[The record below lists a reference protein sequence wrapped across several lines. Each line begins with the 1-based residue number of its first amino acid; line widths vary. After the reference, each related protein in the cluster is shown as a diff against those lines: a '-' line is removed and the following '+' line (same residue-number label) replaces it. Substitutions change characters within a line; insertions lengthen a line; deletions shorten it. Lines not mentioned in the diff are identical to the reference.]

1 MKRIMKKKKIDYRVV
16 VLTLLIFT
24 VVYSS
29 FNNLEEEKLTG
40 EASLSSK
47 GSCACPFSDII
58 ENNCPTGKVS
68 ANSCNRGGCVGIWN
82 KMVYRSSC
90 LFGGTKKEHKPE
102 ECAVKCPSAPADYVK
117 LNDCGN
123 KIFNG
128 DVDTKICESD
138 VCLYEKSN
146 SEGGPSE
153 YKQYKCTGD
162 GGWVDNVQESSNSNT
177 ITGMQIEK
185 GDGEDE
191 KVCSCSCPAGFE
203 IVIDNCE
210 GSSTCDNTCTCK
222 KEEGEGEE
230 KKITVKLRSCRFST
244 PFDPST
250 CKPCP
255 VPKDGWATI
264 AECPSGS
271 GISSCGYCMHVKV
284 NTIKKTKM
292 KIESFSCYKL

>member
-1 MKRIMKKKKIDYRVV
+1 MKKKKIDYRVI

-24 VVYSS
+24 VVYLS

-47 GSCACPFSDII
+47 GSCACPFNDII
-58 ENNCPTGKVS
+58 ENNCPAGRVS
-68 ANSCNRGGCVGIWN
+68 ANSCSRERCVGIWN
-82 KMVYRSSC
+82 NKVYLSSC
-90 LFGGTKKEHKPE
+90 LFGGTKRGHKSK
-102 ECAVKCPSAPADYVK
+102 ECAVECPSAPADYVK

-123 KIFNG
+123 KIFDG
-128 DVDTKICESD
+128 YVDTKTCESD
-138 VCLYEKSN
+138 VCLYEKSD

-210 GSSTCDNTCTCK
+210 RSSTCNISSCTCK
-222 KEEGEGEE
+222 KEEGDDEE
-230 KKITVKLRSCRFST
+230 KKITAKLIDCRFPT
-244 PFDPST
+244 PFDSLT
-250 CKPCP
+250 CKSCP
-255 VPKDGWATI
+255 NPKAGWATI
-264 AECPSGS
+264 AECPFETGGS
-271 GISSCGYCMHVKV
+271 YCGSCMHVEVK
-284 NTIKKTKM
+284 TLKKTKLEI
-292 KIESFSCYKL
+292 KSFSCDN

>member
-47 GSCACPFSDII
+47 GSCACPFNDII
-58 ENNCPTGKVS
+58 ENNCPAGRVS
-68 ANSCNRGGCVGIWN
+68 ANSCSRERCVGIWN
-82 KMVYRSSC
+82 NKVYLSSC

-123 KIFNG
+123 KIFDG
-128 DVDTKICESD
+128 YVDTKTCESD
-138 VCLYEKSN
+138 VCLYEKSD

-162 GGWVDNVQESSNSNT
+162 GGWMDNVQESSNSNT

-222 KEEGEGEE
+222 KEEEEGEE

-250 CKPCP
+250 CKSCP
-255 VPKDGWATI
+255 NPKAGWATI
-264 AECPSGS
+264 AECPFETGGS
-271 GISSCGYCMHVKV
+271 YCGSCMHVEVK
-284 NTIKKTKM
+284 TLKKTKL

>member
-40 EASLSSK
+40 EASLSSR
-47 GSCACPFSDII
+47 GSCTCPFNDII
-58 ENNCPTGKVS
+58 ENSCPPGKKVN
-68 ANSCNRGGCVGIWN
+68 ANSCSSERCVGIWN
-82 KMVYRSSC
+82 NKVYLSSC
-90 LFGGTKKEHKPE
+90 LFGGTKRGHKSK
-102 ECAVKCPSAPADYVK
+102 ECAVECPSAPADYVK

-162 GGWVDNVQESSNSNT
+162 GGWMDNVQESSNSNT

-185 GDGEDE
+185 GDGEDAD
-191 KVCSCSCPAGFE
+191 VCSCSCPAEFE

-210 GSSTCDNTCTCK
+210 GSSTCVNTCTCK
-222 KEEGEGEE
+222 KEEGDDEE
-230 KKITVKLRSCRFST
+230 KKITAKLIDCRFPT
-244 PFDPST
+244 PFDSST
-250 CKPCP
+250 CKSCP
-255 VPKDGWATI
+255 NPKAGWATI

-292 KIESFSCYKL
+292 KIESFSCQK

>member
-1 MKRIMKKKKIDYRVV
+1 
-16 VLTLLIFT
+16 
-24 VVYSS
+24 
-29 FNNLEEEKLTG
+29 
-40 EASLSSK
+40 
-47 GSCACPFSDII
+47 
-58 ENNCPTGKVS
+58 
-68 ANSCNRGGCVGIWN
+68 
-82 KMVYRSSC
+82 
-90 LFGGTKKEHKPE
+90 
-102 ECAVKCPSAPADYVK
+102 
-117 LNDCGN
+117 
-123 KIFNG
+123 
-128 DVDTKICESD
+128 
-138 VCLYEKSN
+138 
-146 SEGGPSE
+146 
-153 YKQYKCTGD
+153 
-162 GGWVDNVQESSNSNT
+162 
-177 ITGMQIEK
+177 
-185 GDGEDE
+185 
-191 KVCSCSCPAGFE
+191 FE

-210 GSSTCDNTCTCK
+210 GSSTCVNTCTCK